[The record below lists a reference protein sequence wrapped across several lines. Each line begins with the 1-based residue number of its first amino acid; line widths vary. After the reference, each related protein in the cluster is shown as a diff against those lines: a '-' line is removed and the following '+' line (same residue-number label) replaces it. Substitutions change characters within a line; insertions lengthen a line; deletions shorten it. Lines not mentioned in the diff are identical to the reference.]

1 MKTYTIYASQII
13 YFTKEVR
20 ANSPEEAEEL
30 SFKQT
35 ENDWQ
40 EFDYGEWLTEKIEEN

>member
-1 MKTYTIYASQII
+1 MKTYTIYASQLI
-13 YFTKEVR
+13 YFTKEVQ

-40 EFDYGEWLTEKIEEN
+40 EFDYGEWLTEKIEEA